1 MHSLNKR
8 EKSKKGKCIE
18 ESTSKS
24 NDSKL
29 LCGQPKSNDFK
40 LVCGQPNSLEQIGFE
55 VAPGV
60 SSDKQSYN
68 LDSSLHGKHHIL
80 RNNHQKRSILI
91 HIEYS
96 LTVKEWLV
104 QNKNNWR

>member
-24 NDSKL
+24 ND
-29 LCGQPKSNDFK
+29 FK
-40 LVCGQPNSLEQIGFE
+40 LICGQPNSLEQIDFE
-55 VAPGV
+55 VVPGV
-60 SSDKQSYN
+60 SLDKQSYN